1 MSYCR
6 LDIHAHSQVFS
17 GGQGVGGYQAAGS
30 VTIPPILMQQG
41 SGSWQAPLTS
51 FPTSMVVPIGNFHP
65 SAELNEL
72 SELRKRLDEE
82 MRLRKD
88 LCIQNS
94 REVTGLRGDNK
105 VIKQKTKILEQ
116 DLSAERKK
124 RKEREA
130 TLDKVRE
137 EKWYA
142 VNEVKEKLGELE
154 KEQQRRKLAETTLE
168 NIKVELVKERERRK
182 SVEKVLK
189 ELEGGKA
196 TEVALYY
203 KKLEKDER
211 LRKAREKRE
220 EYLRKEK
227 LKEKERE
234 KRDKELE
241 GGKAIEVA
249 LDYEK
254 PEKEFGE
261 EWEDD
266 HFQWEGRGVGMMMPK
281 RRRNES
287 CGSREQ
293 EPSQKSKQIIRG
305 KGEETRWKAA
315 EVNDEGKESDAVGE
329 NSEQL
334 AKKDEMK
341 VASSGGRT
349 CRGVLGT
356 NSEGEG
362 GKVEVRHRQIQ
373 CPRCTRKVCMM

>member
-1 MSYCR
+1 M
-6 LDIHAHSQVFS
+6 
-17 GGQGVGGYQAAGS
+17 
-30 VTIPPILMQQG
+30 TIPPILMQQG

-234 KRDKELE
+234 KREKELE
-241 GGKAIEVA
+241 DGKAIEVA

-266 HFQWEGRGVGMMMPK
+266 HFPQGPSDCPAELKVISAGATLHPWGRKGTGVERRASKLANEYRASLAKYDRQFHGVREGEVGPLVRRLQSYGKLEGLVVGPWGNGSRDLHDLVRTLAEEEGARAAAGRRQQALLEEERRRRDRVAHYQAHIRGRGVPWA
-281 RRRNES
+281 
-287 CGSREQ
+287 
-293 EPSQKSKQIIRG
+293 
-305 KGEETRWKAA
+305 GEIFH
-315 EVNDEGKESDAVGE
+315 
-329 NSEQL
+329 
-334 AKKDEMK
+334 
-341 VASSGGRT
+341 
-349 CRGVLGT
+349 
-356 NSEGEG
+356 
-362 GKVEVRHRQIQ
+362 RH
-373 CPRCTRKVCMM
+373 